1 MGLSISTNT
10 SGKGVYAWWGL
21 AGSTLAGLF
30 IFLSS
35 ISPAFDSTR
44 SVANKPIIS
53 LAAVMMLSGLVYVL
67 VVLRLRKTAF
77 NKTLLMWIIAIGI
90 LLRFSMLG
98 STPMLEDDHF
108 RYLWDGG
115 VLANGFNPYTYSPRD
130 MLDKQVQGIPEDLSQ
145 LARDAGP
152 IIERVN
158 HPWLRTIYPPITES
172 AFALAHFMSPWSLA
186 SWRLVLAA
194 ADVIT
199 LLLLVAILRVLNV
212 SLAGLVIYWWNPL
225 LVKEI
230 YNSGHMDVLIFPF
243 ILGALLFVTQR
254 RYVLASGALGLAV
267 GIKFWPLILL
277 PVVLRPILREPRRLV
292 PSLLVFSCLALVMFL
307 PICLV
312 GFDSESGFKAYG
324 EHWEMN
330 DALFMLILWTVQLLI
345 KAFAFDASYAQ
356 LLARA
361 AVAGILVAWTLWLIR
376 KDESDPAV
384 ISRRFLLVIAA
395 LFMLSP
401 TQFPWYYLWMVPFL
415 AITPRNSL
423 IVLTALLPLYY
434 MRFYFAAKGMVDIHD
449 NGIVWLEFVP
459 VWCLLIWEWYK
470 ERTPT
475 DHSKELS
482 HPI

>member
-1 MGLSISTNT
+1 
-10 SGKGVYAWWGL
+10 
-21 AGSTLAGLF
+21 
-30 IFLSS
+30 
-35 ISPAFDSTR
+35 
-44 SVANKPIIS
+44 
-53 LAAVMMLSGLVYVL
+53 
-67 VVLRLRKTAF
+67 
-77 NKTLLMWIIAIGI
+77 
-90 LLRFSMLG
+90 
-98 STPMLEDDHF
+98 
-108 RYLWDGG
+108 
-115 VLANGFNPYTYSPRD
+115 
-130 MLDKQVQGIPEDLSQ
+130 
-145 LARDAGP
+145 
-152 IIERVN
+152 
-158 HPWLRTIYPPITES
+158 
-172 AFALAHFMSPWSLA
+172 
-186 SWRLVLAA
+186 
-194 ADVIT
+194 
-199 LLLLVAILRVLNV
+199 
-212 SLAGLVIYWWNPL
+212 
-225 LVKEI
+225 
-230 YNSGHMDVLIFPF
+230 VLIFPF

-277 PVVLRPILREPRRLV
+277 PVVLRPILRDPRRLV
-292 PSLLVFSCLALVMFL
+292 PSFLVFICLALAMFL
-307 PICLV
+307 PVCLA

-330 DALFMLILWTVQLLI
+330 DALFMLILWSVQLLI

-361 AVAGILVAWTLWLIR
+361 TVAGILVAWTLWLIR

-459 VWCLLIWEWYK
+459 VWCLMIWEWYK